1 MNDLSARLHD
11 LADDLAGPA
20 PAVSASDAV
29 ARYRHRRR
37 TRAGLIA
44 VAAAVAVIAVGVP
57 AVGSSLSSAPAGP
70 AAPRTTT
77 PPAATTTASGTGH
90 PLETETS
97 LAESA
102 ASSAAQD
109 AMRSQELADLQ
120 AVAAQLTSPVAL
132 TSPTDWDQWAPAG
145 VPYPMQTGTVNV
157 DMATCPH
164 LAAGLSAALGQEMS
178 YWVGALPLGPVGCQ
192 WVNTPL
198 RYGSDPYNYAYVLTV
213 GFLQNGTPPDGVPNY
228 EHQGQLCPTVPV
240 PSVDPQ
246 AVLTRCDD
254 GTGVDLQLTLPDARG
269 AGTWV
274 LDASARTGTPH
285 TATDALVALVHGV
298 EQNYG

>member
-1 MNDLSARLHD
+1 VNDLSARLHD

-57 AVGSSLSSAPAGP
+57 VVGNSLSSAPATP
-70 AAPRTTT
+70 AAP
-77 PPAATTTASGTGH
+77 ATTTVPTTSSSAPIS
-90 PLETETS
+90 PAETEAS
-97 LAESA
+97 LASSA
-102 ASSAAQD
+102 ASSAAND
-109 AMRSQELADLQ
+109 GARSQELADLQ

-132 TSPTDWDQWAPAG
+132 TSPTDWDQWAPDG

-198 RYGSDPYNYAYVLTV
+198 RYGSDPYNYTYVLTV
-213 GFLQNGTPPDGVPNY
+213 GFLQNGTPPDGVPSY
-228 EHQGQLCPTVPV
+228 EHQGQPCPTVPV

-274 LDASARTGTPH
+274 LDASARAGAPH
-285 TATDALVALVHGV
+285 TADEALIALVHGV